1 MNSKYSIGFL
11 IASLSQAGIIM
22 ATESLGISSLG
33 AKFTI
38 MQILIHIIVGQIL
51 GYIIFY
57 LLKNIKSLRT
67 FNVWIMG
74 SVAGLIAWAILL
86 TINSSIGKVKTPWT
100 QGFSTVVSS
109 ALAFI
114 VFGVI
119 VTYTIRKYDYTTD
132 KV

>member
-74 SVAGLIAWAILL
+74 SAAGLISRFALDKSILILL
-86 TINSSIGKVKTPWT
+86 
-100 QGFSTVVSS
+100 
-109 ALAFI
+109 
-114 VFGVI
+114 
-119 VTYTIRKYDYTTD
+119 
-132 KV
+132 